1 MEDMGDEDRL
11 SAALGRLPQ
20 PERPAWIEEASRLAR
35 IVERYASLRPK
46 RRRHTITDR
55 YEFVPDAFA
64 LCRQAACRDPVI
76 LQREPHRARPLSPHT
91 LDDWLRAFRR
101 DGLLTFLRCLSRQPT
116 NKRDRRRAKI
126 SPAAQAWVNSH
137 WRSFDSPRQLY
148 EVLSK
153 QAARH
158 GWTIPSEQWLYRKWR
173 VMPAIVQTQHHD
185 GWQAYE
191 AKYAPYAP
199 RDFTDLEALQVLCGD
214 HSERDVTVLLKDG
227 SLARPWLTVWFDLRT
242 GLIWGW
248 HLDLTPSSVT
258 AGLAYADG
266 VEHFGA
272 QPPAR
277 PDDDFFS
284 YVYTDRGRDY
294 RSHHWDGR
302 VLAVHEKAMSLE
314 GGLEFVLTE
323 RRVGILEEL
332 RIKHLVARGYNAK
345 EKPVER
351 VHRDLSTWERNTFA
365 EYCGRDAKS
374 SPERWRKLYDQHQRL
389 KPDQRALGSPFI
401 RLEAYREA
409 LAGYISTYNASAHE
423 RMALGS
429 TRIVPLE
436 EYRRLY
442 QTRFEIKPETLAL
455 LLMKAEKRVVRKNG
469 IQCFQKHW
477 FYWHDALSIYK
488 GQSVEVRYADGDY
501 SRVQVVLPGG
511 QMCEAQLIT
520 PTSLL
525 NPNKQTLKTV
535 AEARARER
543 KLIRD
548 FQLLS
553 QSALRGETTEDRVA
567 QVVNEEL
574 QDTPQAQ
581 ERELAPQASAHLLM
595 RLDHR
600 RMSSAG
606 GASEVNVAEAWE
618 VEADFS
624 IFDSP
629 VRYSMREFDFDE

>member
-1 MEDMGDEDRL
+1 MRIV
-11 SAALGRLPQ
+11 SRRRSRRLPQ
-20 PERPAWIEEASRLAR
+20 QERPAWITEANRLAR
-35 IVERYASLRPK
+35 IVEHYAGLRPK
-46 RRRHTITDR
+46 RKRHAITGH

-64 LCRQAACRDPVI
+64 LCQQAACRDPVI
-76 LQREPHRARPLSPHT
+76 LDREPHRARPPSPHT

-101 DGLLTFLRCLSRQPT
+101 DGLLTFLRCLSSQPT
-116 NKRDRRRAKI
+116 GKRDCRRAKI

-148 EVLSK
+148 EALSK
-153 QAARH
+153 QATTH
-158 GWTIPSEQWLYRKWR
+158 GWAIPGEQWLYRKWR
-173 VMPAIVQTQHHD
+173 KMPAIVQTQHRD

-191 AKYAPYAP
+191 ARYAPYAP

-227 SLARPWLTVWFDLRT
+227 SLARPWLTIWFDLRT

-266 VEHFGA
+266 VENFGA
-272 QPPAR
+272 QPLAR
-277 PDDDFFS
+277 PDENFLS

-323 RRVGILEEL
+323 RRVGILAEL
-332 RIKHLVARGYNAK
+332 RVKHLVARGYNAK

-351 VHRDLSTWERNTFA
+351 VHRDISTWERNTFA

-374 SPERWRKLYDQHQRL
+374 RPERWRKLYEQHQRL
-389 KPDQRALGSPFI
+389 KPQQRAASSPFI

-409 LAGYISTYNASAHE
+409 LAGYITGYNSLAHE
-423 RMALGS
+423 RAALGGAL
-429 TRIVPLE
+429 IVPLE
-436 EYRRLY
+436 EYQRLY
-442 QTRFEIKPETLAL
+442 QTRFEIAPETLAL
-455 LLMKAEKRVVRKNG
+455 LLMKAEKRVVHKNG

-477 FYWHDALSIYK
+477 FYWHDKLSIYK
-488 GQSVEVRYADGDY
+488 GQSVEVRYSDGDY
-501 SRVQVVLPGG
+501 SRVRVILPGG
-511 QMCEAQLIT
+511 EMCEAQLIT

-525 NPNKQTLKTV
+525 NPNKQTLQAV
-535 AEARARER
+535 AQARARER

-548 FQLLS
+548 FQLLN
-553 QSALRGETTEDRVA
+553 QSALSGETTEDRVA
-567 QVVNEEL
+567 QIVNEE
-574 QDTPQAQ
+574 QPDMPDVQQNEATPQT
-581 ERELAPQASAHLLM
+581 SVHLLM

-600 RMSSAG
+600 RVQRAG
-606 GASEVNVAEAWE
+606 AGREIDVAEVLE
-618 VEADFS
+618 VEADLS

-629 VRYSMREFDFDE
+629 VQGSIREFDFDE